1 MMKIENCEIGSS
13 PSRCADTATPL
24 SECVCTTQPTSWR
37 AACTALWIVKPA
49 GFTGYGESSIL
60 LPFRSILIRLEAV
73 ISSNISP

>member
-24 SECVCTTQPTSWR
+24 SEWVCTTQPTSWR

-49 GFTGYGESSIL
+49 GFTG
-60 LPFRSILIRLEAV
+60 
-73 ISSNISP
+73 